1 MGAELRVGRDGAV
14 ATIALAR
21 TAARNVLTTDMLQGI
36 ADALDALSGDGRL
49 RVVVLRGEGDAPFSA
64 GYDMSTLPAGTVT
77 EAEARAIHAPVRAAA
92 AAIERCAHPVVGAA
106 RGYVFGAALD
116 LFLHCDLRVCSDDTR
131 FCMPPNRHGFL
142 YPWEGVRR
150 LAAVAGLA
158 CAQRMLLTG
167 AAVPA
172 AEALAAGIVQQS
184 VDGARF
190 EEALQALCDQL
201 AGSAP
206 MSTRETRRMLHGLAR
221 GEPPPDDRELYARI
235 TRCLNSEDVREAMV
249 AFRERRPPRFAGR

>member
-1 MGAELRVGRDGAV
+1 MSADLRVGRDGAV

-21 TAARNVLTTDMLQGI
+21 AAGRNVLTPDMLRGI
-36 ADALDALSGDGRL
+36 ADALDALSGDPQL

-64 GYDMSTLPAGTVT
+64 GYDMSALPAGTVT
-77 EAEARAIHAPVRAAA
+77 DADARAIHAPVRAAA
-92 AAIERCAHPVVGAA
+92 AALERCAHPVVGAA

-116 LFLHCDLRVCSDDTR
+116 LFLHCDLRLCSDDTR

-142 YPWEGVRR
+142 YPWEGVQR

-167 AAVPA
+167 APVSA
-172 AEALAAGIVQQS
+172 AEARADGIVQQA

-190 EEALQALCDQL
+190 EEALQALCAQL

-206 MSTRETRRMLHGLAR
+206 MSTRDTRRMLHGIAR
-221 GEPPPDDRELYARI
+221 GERPFDDLELYGRI
-235 TRCLNSEDVREAMV
+235 TACLNSDDVAEAMT
-249 AFRERRPPRFAGR
+249 AFRERRAPRFAGR